1 MTDPSQKPMRAQST
15 TRKTESKS
23 SSYLRRAFYRVMRIV
38 ARVVFVLCFRIRV
51 EGRHHVPLDGGGMLL
66 STHQSGM
73 DPILV
78 GLSCNRNLNYLA
90 RSTLFKNP
98 AFSFLM
104 RILDAIEIDRER
116 GGLDGLREMLTRLR
130 SGELVLLFP
139 EGTRTPDG
147 SIGALKP
154 GFLPIAKRS
163 EVPLIPVAIVGAFEC
178 MPKGSRW
185 LFPRPI
191 AVVFGKPLVA
201 QDYRHLS
208 EEQILESISGV
219 LSQLYDR
226 GKNQIERNF

>member
-1 MTDPSQKPMRAQST
+1 MTDPSQTPTRAKETLQKNRGDWSV
-15 TRKTESKS
+15 
-23 SSYLRRAFYRVMRIV
+23 YLRRAFYRLMRIV
-38 ARVVFVLCFRIRV
+38 ARVVFILWFRIRV

-98 AFSFLM
+98 VFSFLI

-116 GGLDGLREMLTRLR
+116 GGLTGLREMLSRLR

-139 EGTRTPDG
+139 EGTPTPDG

-191 AVVFGKPLVA
+191 AVVFGKPLLA
-201 QDYRHLS
+201 QEYLQLS
-208 EEQILESISGV
+208 EQQIIESISGS

-226 GKNQIERNF
+226 GKNHIERNF

>member
-1 MTDPSQKPMRAQST
+1 MTDPSQPSTRAKEARQ
-15 TRKTESKS
+15 KS
-23 SSYLRRAFYRVMRIV
+23 GLDLSVYLRRAFYRLMRIV
-38 ARVVFVLCFRIRV
+38 ARVVFVLWFRIRV

-66 STHQSGM
+66 STHQSGI

-98 AFSFLM
+98 AFSFLI

-116 GGLDGLREMLTRLR
+116 GGLGGLREMLSRLR

-139 EGTRTPDG
+139 EGTRTTDG
-147 SIGALKP
+147 SIGSLKP

-191 AVVFGKPLVA
+191 AVVFGKPLLA
-201 QDYRHLS
+201 QEYLHLS
-208 EEQILESISGV
+208 EQQIIESISGS
-219 LSQLYDR
+219 LSHLYDR
-226 GKNQIERNF
+226 GK

>member
-1 MTDPSQKPMRAQST
+1 MTDPSQPSTRAKEARQ
-15 TRKTESKS
+15 KS
-23 SSYLRRAFYRVMRIV
+23 GREVSVYLRRAFYRLMRIV
-38 ARVVFVLCFRIRV
+38 ARVIFVLWFRIRV

-66 STHQSGM
+66 STHQSGI

-98 AFSFLM
+98 VFSFLI

-116 GGLDGLREMLTRLR
+116 GGLSGLREMLSRLR

-163 EVPLIPVAIVGAFEC
+163 EVPLIPVAIVVAFEC
-178 MPKGSRW
+178 MPNVSRW

-191 AVVFGKPLVA
+191 AVVFGKPLLA
-201 QDYRHLS
+201 QEYLHLS
-208 EEQILESISGV
+208 EQQIIESISGS

-226 GKNQIERNF
+226 GKNHIERNF